1 MVTKLNYDAIIEMAF
16 ATFTGPLVRRL
27 TAITRD
33 SAAAE
38 DLAQEA
44 FVRLV
49 VEVRA
54 GRAPDDIGA
63 WLHRV
68 AYNLAMSRGRRI
80 SVAGRHLAALESHAD
95 VASPEWLALASEER
109 DQLREAIAELR
120 TTDQDALL
128 LSASGYRGVEIA
140 RLIGRTDAATRTM
153 LCRARAK
160 VRFRMTDSGFA

>member
-1 MVTKLNYDAIIEMAF
+1 MQTEVNHDAIIETAF
-16 ATFTGPLVRRL
+16 AAFNGALVRRL

-33 SAAAE
+33 PAAAE

-49 VEVRA
+49 VEIRA
-54 GRAPDDIGA
+54 GRVPNEMEA

-68 AYNLAMSRGRRI
+68 AYNLAMSRGRRL
-80 SVAGRHLAALESHAD
+80 SVAGRHLVALESD
-95 VASPEWLALASEER
+95 DGVPSPEGLAVASEECG
-109 DQLREAIAELR
+109 QLRAAISKLG
-120 TTDQDALL
+120 TTDRDALL
-128 LSASGYRGVEIA
+128 LSARGYGGAEIA

-160 VRFRMTDSGFA
+160 VRLRLIDTGFA

>member
-1 MVTKLNYDAIIEMAF
+1 MPTKPNHDAIIETAF
-16 ATFTGPLVRRL
+16 AAINGPLVRRL

-33 SAAAE
+33 PSAAE

-68 AYNLAMSRGRRI
+68 AYNLAMSRGRRM
-80 SVAGRHLAALESHAD
+80 SVAGRHLAALESDD
-95 VASPEWLALASEER
+95 VVPSPESLAVASEEHS
-109 DQLREAIAELR
+109 QLREAMGGLGH
-120 TTDQDALL
+120 TGQDALL
-128 LSASGYRGVEIA
+128 LSARGYRGVEIA
-140 RLIGRTDAATRTM
+140 KLIGRTDAATRTM
-153 LCRARAK
+153 LCRA
-160 VRFRMTDSGFA
+160 

>member
-1 MVTKLNYDAIIEMAF
+1 MATKPNYDAIIETAF
-16 ATFTGPLVRRL
+16 AAFNGPLVRRL

-33 SAAAE
+33 PAAAE

-68 AYNLAMSRGRRI
+68 AYNLAMSRGRRM
-80 SVAGRHLAALESHAD
+80 SVAGRHLAALESDD
-95 VASPEWLALASEER
+95 VVPSPESLAVASEEHG
-109 DQLREAIAELR
+109 QLREAMAGLG
-120 TTDQDALL
+120 TADQDALL
-128 LSASGYRGVEIA
+128 LSARGYRGVEIA

-160 VRFRMTDSGFA
+160 VRFRMIDSGFA